1 MRLEVE
7 CLRSDGDGNGVD
19 IEVGAVEMR
28 VHSSSWTR
36 VRWSVR
42 CTNMTSGDHE
52 LDGVVE

>member
-1 MRLEVE
+1 MRLEVG

-42 CTNMTSGDHE
+42 CTNMTRVIMSWTE
-52 LDGVVE
+52 S